1 MREPYYFVASNREKK
16 IEYFNLKKKKKK
28 VDIYFR
34 HFQQVEDDLVFSA
47 TIYAL
52 ASRFG
57 SGIWAETRLLN
68 NQLNICFSL
77 HIDIPGGGMLSNKQ
91 QSYM

>member
-16 IEYFNLKKKKKK
+16 IEYFNLFFLKK
-28 VDIYFR
+28 VDIHIR

-57 SGIWAETRLLN
+57 
-68 NQLNICFSL
+68 
-77 HIDIPGGGMLSNKQ
+77 
-91 QSYM
+91 

>member
-28 VDIYFR
+28 VEIHIR
-34 HFQQVEDDLVFSA
+34 HFQQVEDDLVFSG

-57 SGIWAETRLLN
+57 
-68 NQLNICFSL
+68 
-77 HIDIPGGGMLSNKQ
+77 
-91 QSYM
+91 

>member
-16 IEYFNLKKKKKK
+16 IDYFNLKKKKK

-34 HFQQVEDDLVFSA
+34 YFQQVEDDLVFSA
-47 TIYAL
+47 TIYAF

-57 SGIWAETRLLN
+57 SGI
-68 NQLNICFSL
+68 
-77 HIDIPGGGMLSNKQ
+77 
-91 QSYM
+91 